1 QTTVTD
7 GLGRTTTTTFDK
19 DNRPIAVTELLSTTG
34 SMGND
39 AVTTTVYDAVGNVVR
54 TIDPLNETT
63 TYVYNALNQQIATID
78 PLSRTTTTVWDG
90 VGQQVGALDGV
101 GDLTQFV
108 FDPAGRPVATVDAKG
123 GVLRTLLDAVGGTAG
138 VIDPMGNTTLYVDDV
153 LGREIS
159 HSNALGDTTTTTYD
173 AAGNISSVTDADGRT
188 ITYSYDAVNQ
198 ETGATWKSSTG
209 AVVNTLTFSYD
220 NVGNQL
226 TAANNAGNYTFTY
239 DALNRTSTQTDLYG
253 LSLTYTYN
261 AAALLTQRQDSLGGL
276 LTLAYDPGE
285 RLSSQQLSAGGQTMR
300 IDPGYDNRS
309 DLTSLTRYADVSGTT
324 LLGTTVYS
332 YDAAGGLASIVN
344 ENASHATLSSYH
356 FSYDSAAR
364 LSSQQWHSQVGTVV
378 YNGALSYTYDLTG
391 QLTAATGLGGN
402 NTYSYDQNGNRT
414 LFGYQTGGD
423 NRLTTDG
430 VWTYTYD
437 NAGNLVQKG
446 NGAGTTWTYSYDN
459 ANELLSAV
467 ETVGGT
473 TSLVASYSYDVF
485 GNLVQEQHWTNA
497 TGTVTVRHAY
507 DGSNAWADVDTSNA
521 VLARYVYGEGADQVW
536 GRMIPTGQ
544 PNAGVSWYLTDQL
557 GSVRDI
563 VNGSQVLTNHIDYDP
578 FGSVVKEAN
587 SSVSDAYKYAAGRT
601 DNATG
606 LVKFG
611 ARWYNPATGAWIEQ
625 DPSGL
630 GPDSNPYR
638 YVGNDPTNAIDTSG
652 LIGIFLDGAG
662 QNGENPA
669 VVNEI
674 GESIIHELYTMYKGK
689 KKYFPVE
696 FFSVPENPPKP
707 AFIPKTIE
715 PIQAANDAIAW
726 AFQEWDKLTPAQ
738 RRTEKFDIFGWSRGA
753 VYAVKVAQNLWVNR
767 KNDES
772 IPVRFHWTS

>member
-1 QTTVTD
+1 
-7 GLGRTTTTTFDK
+7 
-19 DNRPIAVTELLSTTG
+19 
-34 SMGND
+34 
-39 AVTTTVYDAVGNVVR
+39 
-54 TIDPLNETT
+54 
-63 TYVYNALNQQIATID
+63 
-78 PLSRTTTTVWDG
+78 
-90 VGQQVGALDGV
+90 
-101 GDLTQFV
+101 
-108 FDPAGRPVATVDAKG
+108 
-123 GVLRTLLDAVGGTAG
+123 
-138 VIDPMGNTTLYVDDV
+138 
-153 LGREIS
+153 
-159 HSNALGDTTTTTYD
+159 
-173 AAGNISSVTDADGRT
+173 
-188 ITYSYDAVNQ
+188 
-198 ETGATWKSSTG
+198 
-209 AVVNTLTFSYD
+209 
-220 NVGNQL
+220 
-226 TAANNAGNYTFTY
+226 
-239 DALNRTSTQTDLYG
+239 
-253 LSLTYTYN
+253 
-261 AAALLTQRQDSLGGL
+261 
-276 LTLAYDPGE
+276 
-285 RLSSQQLSAGGQTMR
+285 
-300 IDPGYDNRS
+300 
-309 DLTSLTRYADVSGTT
+309 
-324 LLGTTVYS
+324 
-332 YDAAGGLASIVN
+332 
-344 ENASHATLSSYH
+344 
-356 FSYDSAAR
+356 
-364 LSSQQWHSQVGTVV
+364 
-378 YNGALSYTYDLTG
+378 
-391 QLTAATGLGGN
+391 
-402 NTYSYDQNGNRT
+402 
-414 LFGYQTGGD
+414 
-423 NRLTTDG
+423 
-430 VWTYTYD
+430 
-437 NAGNLVQKG
+437 
-446 NGAGTTWTYSYDN
+446 
-459 ANELLSAV
+459 
-467 ETVGGT
+467 
-473 TSLVASYSYDVF
+473 
-485 GNLVQEQHWTNA
+485 
-497 TGTVTVRHAY
+497 
-507 DGSNAWADVDTSNA
+507 VDTSNA

-536 GRMIPTGQ
+536 GRMIPSGQ
-544 PNAGVSWYLTDQL
+544 PTAGVSWYLTDQL